1 MFPLNQW
8 YVAGFTW
15 ELGDQPLARRLLD
28 QPIVMFRD
36 RKSTRLNSS
45 HWE

>member
-1 MFPLNQW
+1 MITLKNVSKW
-8 YVAGFTW
+8 YGHFQVLTDCSTEVKKG
-15 ELGDQPLARRLLD
+15 
-28 QPIVMFRD
+28 D